1 MEDCNHEL
9 VSTEYMSQTYGHCL
23 ECDCTVIKNENGE
36 WVRP

>member
-1 MEDCNHEL
+1 MNECEHEF

-23 ECDCTVIKNENGE
+23 ECGCTVIKNEEGS

>member
-1 MEDCNHEL
+1 MDNCEHEF

-23 ECDCTVIKNENGE
+23 ECNCTVIKNEEGN

>member
-1 MEDCNHEL
+1 MEDCNHEF

-23 ECDCTVIKNENGE
+23 ECDCTVIKNEIGE